1 MMRTIYE
8 NYRGFKVSK
17 QEDRY
22 NANAI
27 SNEIKF
33 SQWKLSDVLDSI
45 DHFIELNCS
54 SEIQSVLPQN

>member
-1 MMRTIYE
+1 MRTIYE

-17 QEDRY
+17 QEDKY
-22 NANAI
+22 DAI
-27 SNEIKF
+27 LNEIKF

-54 SEIQSVLPQN
+54 SEMQSVLPQN